1 MRDKYGRSDPLQGAG
16 CVVTLMTWVMALIT
30 LLAVML

>member
-16 CVVTLMTWVMALIT
+16 CAVTLMTWLLA
-30 LLAVML
+30 LLAVLL